1 MTTTSSAD
9 KMFSALT
16 DQMSL
21 KSQLSQTLL
30 ATGLSLYQ
38 DGNYTRAADTF
49 RLATAYAPDNL
60 DAYNY
65 MAKAYLKQGNNN
77 QAINAYKIS
86 LALDR
91 TQSSVHVELGN
102 VYMSDKR
109 YAEAE
114 KEFKAAAQYDPT
126 DTLAPYTLGQLYVQT
141 ERYSE
146 AEAQFKKVAAMTPK
160 DGNVYFAL
168 GQTYNKMGRFDEAVS
183 QLEKAVNL
191 KDDFTYAHYEL
202 GTAYLQLGDKEKAQ
216 EQQEILEDLD
226 ATLAASLAS
235 ELKAPK
241 ILANNTEKSTF
252 NSLLGPGS
260 PLVLLDPDFL
270 EPYASKDLTMT
281 LQFDSE
287 MDVSSI
293 MNVTN
298 WSITRAKGI
307 TAGYYNNGVPVAS
320 ENEINFSPI
329 PKSVTYDA
337 VNLRATVTFNLSQNE
352 SGTGTIDPSHIVFK
366 FSGTDANGKA
376 MDPDADEYDGFAKEG
391 F

>member
-1 MTTTSSAD
+1 
-9 KMFSALT
+9 MFSALT

-30 ATGLSLYQ
+30 STGLSLYQ

-65 MAKAYLKQGNNN
+65 MAKAYLKLGNNN
-77 QAINAYKIS
+77 QAVNAYKIS
-86 LALDR
+86 ISLDR
-91 TQSSVHVELGN
+91 TQSDIHLELAN
-102 VYMSDKR
+102 VYLSDKR
-109 YAEAE
+109 YSEAE

-126 DTLAPYTLGQLYVQT
+126 DTVAPYTLGQLYLQT

-146 AEAQFKKVAAMTPK
+146 AETQFKKVMGMAPK

-168 GQTYNKMGRFDEAVS
+168 GQTYNKTGRYEEAVT
-183 QLEKAVNL
+183 QLEKAVTL
-191 KDDFTYAHYEL
+191 KDEFTYAYFEL
-202 GTAYLQLGDKEKAQ
+202 GTAYLQLGERDKAQ
-216 EQQEILEDLD
+216 EQVDILYDLD
-226 ATLAASLAS
+226 ETLADSLAS
-235 ELKAPK
+235 DLKSPK
-241 ILANNTEKSTF
+241 ILASNADKSTF

-260 PLVLLDPDFL
+260 PLIFLDPDFI
-270 EPYASKDLTMT
+270 EPYASKDMTMV
-281 LQFDSE
+281 LQFDSQ
-287 MDVSSI
+287 MDVSSV

-298 WSITRAKGI
+298 WSITKANGI
-307 TAGYYNNGVPVAS
+307 TEGYYNNGVTLHP

-337 VNLRATVTFNLSQNE
+337 TNFRATVTFSLSQNAE
-352 SGTGTIDPSHIVFK
+352 GTGVIDPSHIVFK
-366 FSGTDANGKA
+366 FSGTDSDGKQ
-376 MDPDADEYDGFAKEG
+376 MDPDADEYDGFAKKG